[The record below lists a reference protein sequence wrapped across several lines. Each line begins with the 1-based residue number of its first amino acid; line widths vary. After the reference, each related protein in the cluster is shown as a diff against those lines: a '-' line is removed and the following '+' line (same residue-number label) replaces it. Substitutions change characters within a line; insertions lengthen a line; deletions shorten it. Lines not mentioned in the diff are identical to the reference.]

1 MVSTRTLADRFTPE
15 NDDFADRT
23 YDEGNIA
30 IEVPSMTAEA
40 LHLRAD
46 AEHAGPLRVPV
57 TMPEDMD
64 PAAVS
69 SVVEAI
75 EKALVVM
82 VHARQEDMVARADQL
97 AELAT
102 GLLEPSS
109 ELLEDRVRRMGT
121 LRQVLAEGDWLTADQ
136 LNTLQADSPRSR
148 SQPASDWKRRGRIF
162 GVSRG
167 GREYFARYQFDA
179 MYEPLP
185 VIRDVLKAFG
195 EVADPWV
202 LAAWFHYPNAWI
214 AGPDGAP
221 VAPKDA
227 LDRRDDLIRA
237 ARRRLDSYIA

>member
-1 MVSTRTLADRFTPE
+1 
-15 NDDFADRT
+15 
-23 YDEGNIA
+23 
-30 IEVPSMTAEA
+30 MTAETLHFPAEPGNA
-40 LHLRAD
+40 LY
-46 AEHAGPLRVPV
+46 VPV
-57 TMPEDMD
+57 AVPGDMD

-69 SVVEAI
+69 SMVEAI
-75 EKALVVM
+75 EKALMVL
-82 VHARQEDMVARADQL
+82 VHARHGNVIARADQI

-109 ELLEDRVRRMGT
+109 ELLADRVRRIDT
-121 LRQVLAEGDWLTADQ
+121 LRQVFAAGDWLTGDQ
-136 LNTLQADSPRSR
+136 LNALQPDPPKSK

-202 LAAWFHYPNAWI
+202 LAAWFHYPNSWI
-214 AGPDGAP
+214 AGADASP

-237 ARRRLDSYIA
+237 ARRRHDSYIA

>member
-1 MVSTRTLADRFTPE
+1 
-15 NDDFADRT
+15 
-23 YDEGNIA
+23 
-30 IEVPSMTAEA
+30 MTAET
-40 LHLRAD
+40 LHLRAES
-46 AEHAGPLRVPV
+46 EHGSALYVPV
-57 TMPEDMD
+57 TVPEDMD

-69 SVVEAI
+69 SVIEAI
-75 EKALVVM
+75 EKALVVL
-82 VHARQEDMVARADQL
+82 VHARHGDVIARADQI

-121 LRQVLAEGDWLTADQ
+121 LRQVFAVGDWLTAEQ
-136 LNTLQADSPRSR
+136 LNVLQAEPPKSK

-195 EVADPWV
+195 EVADHWV

-214 AGPDGAP
+214 VGSDGVP

-227 LDRRDDLIRA
+227 LDRRDELIRA
-237 ARRRLDSYIA
+237 ARRRHDSYVA

>member
-1 MVSTRTLADRFTPE
+1 MTSAAEVLHALAET
-15 NDDFADRT
+15 
-23 YDEGNIA
+23 GHG
-30 IEVPSMTAEA
+30 SA
-40 LHLRAD
+40 LS
-46 AEHAGPLRVPV
+46 VPV
-57 TMPEDMD
+57 TMPEDID

-69 SVVEAI
+69 SVVAAI
-75 EKALVVM
+75 EKALVVL
-82 VHARQEDMVARADQL
+82 VHARQGDVIARADHL
-97 AELAT
+97 AELAS

-109 ELLEDRVRRMGT
+109 ELLEDRVQRMRT
-121 LRQVLAEGDWLTADQ
+121 LRQVFAEGDWLSADQ
-136 LNTLQADSPRSR
+136 LHTLQPDPPRSR

-195 EVADPWV
+195 DVADAWT

-214 AGPDGAP
+214 VGPDGMP

-227 LDRRDDLIRA
+227 LDRHDDLVRA
-237 ARRRLDSYIA
+237 AQRRSSSFVA